1 MLASIL
7 SALLLA
13 LAVPNELA
21 PYGNAFA
28 GFICLAPY
36 FLAIRRS
43 RSYRGAAVLG
53 FIFGSLSHAVSSYWL
68 YYFKDFAFW
77 TIGSTSIAYGLLHM
91 LVAGFLR
98 WASVTNFEGLFWESS
113 QSFGTAPTAPATLK
127 RSNFTHLRYNSSIAA
142 SHFSVLRPFMLALG
156 WTTWEWG
163 KSIGFLG
170 YPWGLVAYGLNNYP
184 RMIQIVDGLGVYGLS
199 FFLALASA
207 LLAELGA
214 VLYTGSTPGNL
225 YTGSTTGKR
234 FPQGISVWSRG
245 ALIWVIIFIWF
256 AGYGA
261 YRLARPTPVVA
272 EIPLLLIQHNADSW
286 MDGELTALNRAV
298 QLSRQGMEQYQ
309 KETGLTK
316 PALLVW
322 SETVLRRPFA
332 DYLGFYKRNPKDD
345 PLVPFLAEQ
354 GVPLLTGAPVVLNW
368 ETYDATNSVIFIN
381 PDSTIPYSYA
391 KRHPVPF
398 AEAIPFWEYQW
409 MRDFM
414 AKVVGVDGTWTM
426 GTEAVVMEVTTPE
439 GTVIRFGTPI
449 CFEDAFAD
457 VCRDFFKKGADLLIN
472 LTNDSWSQT
481 VSSET
486 QHLVAARFRTIENRR
501 VLVRSTN
508 GGITAVIDAE
518 GRVIRSLPPFTEQ
531 YLATVVPVQ
540 KAAGFTT
547 YYLLGDWFAALVSL
561 LFFSLIFVHYYR
573 TYRFRACW
581 KY

>member
-1 MLASIL
+1 MNMLASVL

-21 PYGNAFA
+21 PYGNAFVA
-28 GFICLAPY
+28 FVSLSPY
-36 FLAIRRS
+36 FLALRRT
-43 RSYRGAAVLG
+43 RSYREAARIGFVFGA
-53 FIFGSLSHAVSSYWL
+53 LSHGVSSYWL

-98 WASVTNFEGLFWESS
+98 WASVSTFEGLLWRFRQEPLDKNPLNRL
-113 QSFGTAPTAPATLK
+113 SF
-127 RSNFTHLRYNSSIAA
+127 
-142 SHFSVLRPFMLALG
+142 LRPFVLACG
-156 WTTWEWG
+156 WTAWEWG

-170 YPWGLVAYGLNNYP
+170 YPWGLIAYGLNNYP
-184 RMIQIVDGLGVYGLS
+184 RMIQIVDGLGVYGLT
-199 FFLALASA
+199 FFLALSSA
-207 LLAELGA
+207 VLAELGS
-214 VLYTGSTPGNL
+214 LFGNNKD
-225 YTGSTTGKR
+225 YFKQVFSEWAR
-234 FPQGISVWSRG
+234 AACIW
-245 ALIWVIIFIWF
+245 ALLFICF
-256 AGYGA
+256 AGYGFF
-261 YRLARPTPVVA
+261 RLANPTPTVGHL
-272 EIPLLLIQHNADSW
+272 PLLLIQHNADSW
-286 MDGELTALNRAV
+286 MGSELGALETAVR
-298 QLSRQGMEQYQ
+298 LSRQGLEQYE
-309 KETGLTK
+309 KETGRKK
-316 PALLVW
+316 PALIVW

-332 DYLGFYKRNPKDD
+332 DYLGFYKRNPKPD
-345 PLVPFLAEQ
+345 PLVPFLNETAI
-354 GVPLLTGAPVVLNW
+354 PLLTGAPVVLNW

-381 PDSTIPYSYA
+381 HDSNILYSYA

-414 AKVVGVDGTWTM
+414 ATVVGVTGTWTL
-426 GTEAVVMEVTTPE
+426 GTEAVVMAVNTAE
-439 GTVIRFGTPI
+439 GNSIRFGTPI

-457 VCRDFFKKGADLLIN
+457 VCRDFFKNGADLLIN

-518 GRVIRSLPPFTEQ
+518 GRIIQSLPPFTEQ

-540 KAAGFTT
+540 KALGLTT
-547 YYLLGDWFAALVSL
+547 YYLLGDWFAALACL
-561 LFFSLIFVHYYR
+561 LFFSLVFLHYFKTHR
-573 TYRFRACW
+573 LKAM
-581 KY
+581 

>member
-1 MLASIL
+1 MNVLASIL

-21 PYGNAFA
+21 PYGNALVAFVA
-28 GFICLAPY
+28 LVPY
-36 FLAIRRS
+36 FIALRRS
-43 RSYRGAAVLG
+43 RSYRHAAFLG
-53 FIFGSLSHAVSSYWL
+53 FIFGSLSHASSSYWL

-77 TIGSTSIAYGLLHM
+77 TIGSTSIAYGVLHM
-91 LVAGFLR
+91 LVAGFLH
-98 WASVTNFEGLFWESS
+98 WASVTRFERLFWQPCIPARTVPEYRWGT
-113 QSFGTAPTAPATLK
+113 SFLNMG
-127 RSNFTHLRYNSSIAA
+127 SIVQNN
-142 SHFSVLRPFMLALG
+142 FSVLRPFVLALG

-184 RMIQIVDGLGVYGLS
+184 RMTQIVDGLGVYGLS

-207 LLAELGA
+207 LLVELGSA
-214 VLYTGSTPGNL
+214 LNTGIDLGKKALKDLSAWAR
-225 YTGSTTGKR
+225 TT
-234 FPQGISVWSRG
+234 I
-245 ALIWVIIFIWF
+245 IWLLLFIWF
-256 AGYGA
+256 AGYGS
-261 YRLARPTPVVA
+261 YRLAHPTPVLA
-272 EIPLLLIQHNADSW
+272 EVPLLLIQHNADSW
-286 MDGELTALNRAV
+286 MDGELSALGTAVR
-298 QLSRQGMEQYQ
+298 LSREGMEQYE
-309 KETGLTK
+309 KETGIRK
-316 PALLVW
+316 PVLLVW

-354 GVPLLTGAPVVLNW
+354 KVPLLTGAPVVLNW

-381 PDSTIPYSYA
+381 PDSTISYSYA

-426 GTEAVVMEVTTPE
+426 GTEAVVMEVKTSE
-439 GTVIRFGTPI
+439 GTPIRFGTPI

-457 VCRDFFKKGADLLIN
+457 VCRDFFKDGADLLIN

-486 QHLVAARFRTIENRR
+486 QHLVAARFRAIENRR

-518 GRVIRSLPPFTEQ
+518 GRVIKSLPPFTEQ

-540 KAAGFTT
+540 KADSFTT

-561 LFFSLIFVHYYR
+561 VFFCLIFVNYVKTH
-573 TYRFRACW
+573 RFRAL
-581 KY
+581 